1 MNIRL
6 SWKTWSIILFRWA
19 IRVITKWRS
28 CPSSS
33 CYSRLTRFKERSNRT
48 KTHKIRA
55 IFRRF
60 RRLMTLCRQE
70 GRPKLLIQ
78 SLKRAPS
85 HRLVPKDIRDMQ
97 PSAPTPCLPIL
108 ERNRDRQL
116 LPASWRLVKKTKV
129 WQARGSKTKI
139 LWHRHC
145 FRHKIYHRIRLH
157 LHLQTRSWHPNIM
170 CSPSVRCILWIH
182 LVTMMEQIMCRIS
195 ATSWFR
201 PFSRRRANQ
210 KRLSSR
216 EDVTIANRAETVARL
231 NIQHHLTS
239 TAPFL
244 TSQISACSTST
255 QIHRHITTP
264 WWFKTLKIVKITW
277 SRLGM

>member
-6 SWKTWSIILFRWA
+6 SWKIWSIILFRWA

-33 CYSRLTRFKERSNRT
+33 CSNRLTRFKARLNRT

-85 HRLVPKDIRDMQ
+85 HRLAPKDISDTR
-97 PSAPTPCLPIL
+97 PLPLTPCLPIL
-108 ERNRDRQL
+108 ERNRGHQL
-116 LPASWRLVKKTKV
+116 LPASWRLAKKTKV
-129 WQARGSKTKI
+129 WQARGSKTRI
-139 LWHRHC
+139 LWHRRC
-145 FRHKIYHRIRLH
+145 FRHKICHRIRLH
-157 LHLQTRSWHPNIM
+157 LRLQTRLWHPKIM
-170 CSPSVRCILWIH
+170 SSHSVRCILWIR
-182 LVTMMEQIMCRIS
+182 LGTTMEQIMCRIS

-201 PFSRRRANQ
+201 PFSHRRVNQ

-216 EDVTIANRAETVARL
+216 EDVTTASRAETVARL

-239 TAPFL
+239 TELFL

-255 QIHRHITTP
+255 QIHRHTTTP

-277 SRLGM
+277 SRLGT